1 MPGALLPRES
11 VRQGRM
17 YVVSQHYHAKR
28 LADVFSVV
36 EGRLCQKITDTLS
49 CCMPCPMT
57 DWAYPDSFQTL
68 SLAAGW
74 VAVVSTVCCVFL
86 LLSWIFLP
94 VEKTNRH
101 YMSICLTIGV
111 VFMNVSAKQEC
122 LGYLAVSLET
132 FLN

>member
-1 MPGALLPRES
+1 MCCRLLLPC
-11 VRQGRM
+11 G
-17 YVVSQHYHAKR
+17 R
-28 LADVFSVV
+28 LADILSVV

-74 VAVVSTVCCVFL
+74 VAVFSTVCCVFL
-86 LLSWIFLP
+86 LLSWMFLP

-111 VFMNVSAKQEC
+111 TFMNVSGATGVLSRLLFNLPQKR
-122 LGYLAVSLET
+122 S
-132 FLN
+132 